1 MNLPNWLPRRIPRP
15 WRWVQTLD
23 FDTLSPE
30 DNRRYWG
37 LVYTCAYGDRHF
49 LVAMPFCLPARWIYW
64 LWCWMRVKRNR
75 WEKALSAEYHRG
87 RLAEHDR
94 MQRKMDS
101 FEYQK
106 YAAGKFF
113 EHAEEIREFEGALL
127 AKRRERSTTTPSPD
141 RQ

>member
-23 FDTLSPE
+23 FGTLSPE
-30 DNRRYWG
+30 DNRWYWG
-37 LVYTCAYGDRHF
+37 LVYTCAYRDRRF

-87 RLAEHDR
+87 RLAEHNR
-94 MQRKMDS
+94 MQKKITRVENARRQRANEAIKDLYGH
-101 FEYQK
+101 FRP
-106 YAAGKFF
+106 GK
-113 EHAEEIREFEGALL
+113 RELPRTGHHTANP
-127 AKRRERSTTTPSPD
+127 AKE
-141 RQ
+141 